1 LKQKEMISSKSFIVT
16 GAIYGV
22 LGVLLGAMASHAL
35 KSILPENLMLSF
47 NTGVRYQMYHALAL
61 LAIAP
66 GLPLI
71 KKSLVT
77 WIYYLLTIGT
87 LFFSGS
93 IYLLSMGPIF
103 ELNTTFLGPITP
115 IGGVLLISGWFLIVL
130 GAVLENKD

>member
-1 LKQKEMISSKSFIVT
+1 MVKSKSFIIT
-16 GAIYGV
+16 GAVYGV

-35 KSILPENLMLSF
+35 KSILPVNLMLSF

-66 GLPLI
+66 ALPYLR
-71 KKSLVT
+71 KTLVT
-77 WIYYLLTIGT
+77 WIYYLITLGT

-103 ELNTTFLGPITP
+103 DLATKWIGPITP
-115 IGGVLLISGWFLIVL
+115 IGGILLIAGWFMIVL
-130 GAVLENKD
+130 AAILGNKD